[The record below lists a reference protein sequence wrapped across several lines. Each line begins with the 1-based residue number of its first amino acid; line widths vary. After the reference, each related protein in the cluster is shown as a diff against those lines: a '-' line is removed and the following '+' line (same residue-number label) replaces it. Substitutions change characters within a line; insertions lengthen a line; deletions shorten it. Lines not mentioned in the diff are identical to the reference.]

1 MKRWLIFL
9 LLLLLS
15 ISFVYAKTSTGIQQ
29 MTTCGDGVKSASE
42 QCDDGNF
49 RNDDGCSATCILE
62 TTETQA
68 SNLGSKLENIL
79 QERGVLEE
87 SSSIDRTRLDRNFE
101 SEDYRISRNIDT
113 NQCKP
118 GEILIK
124 GRCLD
129 VEKDLDR
136 YSRINEEE
144 RKQTLTLIKSG
155 GFKENVFVRPSFL
168 TRMRNAAR
176 SAVTSAKYTE
186 ICPDGS
192 NPVNGKCEL
201 GAAPRRVELPNRPLI
216 KCGDIITSSV
226 KLTEADPVTYQ
237 NCLEDGLKIY
247 NDNVELDCD
256 GLTITGSWSEDD
268 EYWYD
273 GITAYGVNNVKIKN
287 CNIKNFGN
295 GIIFSNMK
303 DGEVTYN
310 NLLDNIIGFRFSGDS
325 SNNKLEYNT
334 FLARTSVSIYGRT
347 VTDSNGNLIEKTV
360 PKNNLIRRNY
370 FEERLELGNFA
381 EANIVVEN
389 DFFGKG
395 GIFVDEEAINNIFC
409 NDNENGNYYSPTIYT
424 DRQIVGSCGKSN
436 EPFTDYGRD
445 KLEELS
451 NKPLNCGD
459 TLMFSKTLTTNDP
472 ITDDIC
478 KGTAIHIED
487 NEDIALDCNGL
498 TIKGIGILSE
508 DHDWIGDGISI
519 FNSNR
524 INIKNCNIQGFSN
537 GIRLSDSTEN
547 KIENNKLEDN
557 EERAITIRGNSISNI
572 IQSNYVVGKGSI
584 VIYPTSYN
592 DEAGNL
598 VERII
603 PKNNLIKENYLETM
617 WDLELYGFVEA
628 NTIVENDFF
637 GVGGIWVDG
646 EAINNIFCDEENNGN
661 YYSPTIYSDQ
671 QIIGSCGKSNEPF
684 TDYGRDKLEELSNK
698 PLNCGDTLMFSKT
711 LTTNDPI
718 TDDICKGTAIHI
730 EDNEDIALDCNGLTI
745 KGIGILSEDHDWI
758 GDGISIFNSN
768 RINIKNCNI
777 QGFSNGI
784 RLSDSTENKIENNK
798 LEDNEERAIT
808 IRGNSISNII
818 QSNYVVGKGS
828 IVIYPTSYNDEAGN
842 LVERIIPK
850 NNLIKE
856 NYLETMWDLELYG
869 FVEANTIVE
878 NDFFGVGGIWVDGE
892 AINNIFCDEENNGNY
907 YSPTIYSD
915 QQIIG
920 SCGKSNEPFT
930 DYGRNK
936 LEEWIS
942 QPIECGDTLLYSRT
956 LTPDDPVTKRTCLED
971 GIIIGANDIT
981 LDCNGL
987 DIKGHSTADEYT
999 HFAIVIGDRKGVTIK
1014 NCNIKQFDRG
1024 IRLSKSHY
1032 NKIENVNLENDAGI
1046 SLRESN
1052 NNIIQLN
1059 FFNNK
1064 FYHLAID
1071 ENSYDNSILMND
1083 FFGDNN
1089 EWYFNILQ
1097 GADTIKRDVN
1107 ENIFCDPNTRDGKGN
1122 YFRGIINEDIP
1133 QTPCVRSTLPYTP
1146 KGQELHIAQGVQ
1158 SFQEQSA
1165 EIASR
1170 TYLGDVPIKLQ
1181 CGQTLSGSITLTEDS
1196 GPCDIGIE
1204 IDKDDITLDCGG
1216 HKIIGIGNNVGIT
1229 LFNKNGVT
1237 IKNCYITN
1245 FATGIVISGSE
1256 TNIYNDLDEIQ
1267 SHSNNIIN
1275 NNLVDNFDDIR
1286 IYNSDFNNLEYNSL
1300 SGTRNRAIL
1309 VRNSN
1314 GNIISKNSFSML
1326 GSENNLIFI
1335 SEGSLLNKV
1344 TFNSFLKGTI
1354 GNQGLNTQYCEPNVA
1369 SGRGNYIGSDVQI
1382 SSSLGSCAFSKVR
1395 WGLDTDDDGIINY
1408 NDNCL
1413 MIKNLDQLDSDDNGV
1428 GDVCDSDNDGIDD
1441 ALDNCPGHSNSN
1453 QEDIDFDGEG
1463 NACDWYDA
1471 FKSINEDGIDCG
1483 GDSGKSCLTCPF
1495 CNSYQIKPILLN
1507 CQNNCIDIIFVPRE
1521 DLFNNLARFND
1532 LVYQSIREVYFKI
1545 DNYVPDEKPDGTE
1558 FNLQIGTSYR
1568 DRFNFYNY
1576 DRGYIYRAPG
1586 TRDIT
1591 YPEDYYDLASW
1602 ADIVVTITDKEE
1614 RSFARH
1620 NFFTTISAMKVHLHE
1635 LGHALFKL
1643 KDLYEE
1649 QEIENVDENF
1659 YVDRVINTNTWLTKE
1674 ECVDFAN
1681 QNDLPTEIN
1690 LLSFNRLGAEI
1701 EQLCNQ
1707 FPTETTYNV
1716 DVIPIWRYYCRG
1728 GNDCVMNHGSRNN
1741 WGFSESLKIKYRLDN
1756 WYEYNNFDPISP
1768 SSLPSGAAVK
1778 DIRTNI
1784 NGGKILDRVTPSR
1797 VSTKVTKAVVETKT
1811 NNPIQRRG
1819 MMTLIR
1825 VTKNDFQFIKNKVV
1839 TGYHSTKSTCYG
1851 KNCIKIEILSPVGGV
1866 LASLEKEDPRFQD
1879 DGGVSYADLEI
1890 YYELPYI
1897 RANADKLIITDMQ
1910 NPSKTLTVDIS
1921 QDFKTFC
1928 LSNPANL
1935 GCNRVK
1941 KTNLGTTAIT
1951 GRFFEDIKSKLN
1963 WNFREK

>member
-684 TDYGRDKLEELSNK
+684 TDYGR
-698 PLNCGDTLMFSKT
+698 
-711 LTTNDPI
+711 
-718 TDDICKGTAIHI
+718 
-730 EDNEDIALDCNGLTI
+730 
-745 KGIGILSEDHDWI
+745 
-758 GDGISIFNSN
+758 
-768 RINIKNCNI
+768 
-777 QGFSNGI
+777 
-784 RLSDSTENKIENNK
+784 
-798 LEDNEERAIT
+798 
-808 IRGNSISNII
+808 
-818 QSNYVVGKGS
+818 
-828 IVIYPTSYNDEAGN
+828 
-842 LVERIIPK
+842 
-850 NNLIKE
+850 
-856 NYLETMWDLELYG
+856 
-869 FVEANTIVE
+869 
-878 NDFFGVGGIWVDGE
+878 
-892 AINNIFCDEENNGNY
+892 
-907 YSPTIYSD
+907 
-915 QQIIG
+915 
-920 SCGKSNEPFT
+920 
-930 DYGRNK
+930 NK

-1216 HKIIGIGNNVGIT
+1216 HKISGIGNNVGIT